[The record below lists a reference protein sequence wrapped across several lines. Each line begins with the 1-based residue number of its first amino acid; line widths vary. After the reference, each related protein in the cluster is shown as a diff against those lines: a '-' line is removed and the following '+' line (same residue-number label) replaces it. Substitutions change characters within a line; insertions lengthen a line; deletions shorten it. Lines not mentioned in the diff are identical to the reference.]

1 MRSRFVFLLALVF
14 VIPHA
19 WLPAQQRSKRGDGQR
34 GGMRRRDQAAGEHGW
49 IFSLEEGK
57 AQARE
62 SGKPLMVMVR
72 CVP

>member
-1 MRSRFVFLLALVF
+1 MRSRFMLLALLF

-19 WLPAQQRSKRGDGQR
+19 WLPAQQRPMRGERQR
-34 GGMRRRDQAAGEHGW
+34 GGMRRGDQAAGEQGW
-49 IFSLEEGK
+49 IFSLEKGK